1 MFLIRRMPM
10 ALVIDDPE
18 TRVSVGVI
26 TLEDL
31 LERLVGEINDEYD
44 N

>member
-1 MFLIRRMPM
+1 M
-10 ALVIDDPE
+10 ALVMDDPE
-18 TRVSVGVI
+18 TKVSVGII